1 MRSRA
6 RYHHGDLRAELIAT
20 AYDLV
25 RSGGS
30 AALTTRA
37 CATRNGVASSAV
49 FRHFPDRR
57 SLATAVAVLGFRH
70 LVCEVQAALSRK
82 DEATTLLT
90 IGAAYLRFALNEPHL
105 FRLMYSG
112 DEIDPMDPA
121 LMAASV
127 PLLTL
132 TADAAGAAGPDSDAT
147 VLSWAIV
154 HGLATLV
161 LDSQLEGLIPAD
173 REAKWQRLMAVLNL
187 ALPMFDQARRPPV

>member
-1 MRSRA
+1 M
-6 RYHHGDLRAELIAT
+6 
-20 AYDLV
+20 
-25 RSGGS
+25 
-30 AALTTRA
+30 
-37 CATRNGVASSAV
+37 
-49 FRHFPDRR
+49 
-57 SLATAVAVLGFRH
+57 ATAVAVLGFRY
-70 LVCEVQAALSRK
+70 LVCEVQAALSRQ

-112 DEIDPMDPA
+112 DEIDPMDPD

-173 REAKWQRLMAVLNL
+173 RDAKWQRLMAVLNL
-187 ALPMFDQARRPPV
+187 ALPMFDPARRPPV

>member
-1 MRSRA
+1 
-6 RYHHGDLRAELIAT
+6 
-20 AYDLV
+20 
-25 RSGGS
+25 
-30 AALTTRA
+30 
-37 CATRNGVASSAV
+37 
-49 FRHFPDRR
+49 
-57 SLATAVAVLGFRH
+57 
-70 LVCEVQAALSRK
+70 
-82 DEATTLLT
+82 
-90 IGAAYLRFALNEPHL
+90 
-105 FRLMYSG
+105 MYSG
-112 DEIDPMDPA
+112 DEIDPMDPD

-173 REAKWQRLMAVLNL
+173 RDAKWQRLMAVLNL